1 MKILQLNVWTGRIK
15 GSLLKFFRENDFD
28 VVCLQEAVWGDLPD
42 GVLENFF
49 VTVDQ
54 IKEAGRFQYE
64 SRSSNFSLQMSTG
77 MMQQGNVILSHERIV
92 NEEIRSVFGEN
103 KALQSMEDLMNHE
116 YTVQKIKLESGLT
129 VFNHHGYWLP
139 TPMGDDTTVKVMQKV
154 ADFVKEVDGPMVMCG
169 DLNVIHD
176 SPAMRALDFLRDLTA
191 ENDVKNTL
199 TSLKFDGAVACDHI
213 LVSKE
218 VRVQDFKALN
228 ELISDHKALMATI
241 ETS

>member
-15 GSLLKFFRENDFD
+15 GSLLKFFEENDFD

-54 IKEAGRFQYE
+54 IKKAGKFQYE
-64 SRSSNFSLQMSTG
+64 SRSSNFNLKMSTG
-77 MMQQGNVILSHERIV
+77 KMQQGNVVLSREKIV
-92 NEEIRSVFGEN
+92 SEEVKSVFGEN
-103 KALQSMEDLMNHE
+103 KSLQSMEDLRNHE
-116 YTVQKIKLESGLT
+116 YTVQKIKLENGLT

-139 TPMGDDTTVKVMQKV
+139 TPIGDDTTVKVMQKV
-154 ADFVKEVDGPMVMCG
+154 ADLVKEVDGPIVMCG

-176 SPAMRALDFLRDLTA
+176 SPAMRALDFLHDLTA

-199 TSLKFDGAVACDHI
+199 NSLKFNGEVACDHI
-213 LVSKE
+213 LVNDSIGVQNFVVSNE
-218 VRVQDFKALN
+218 VV
-228 ELISDHKALMATI
+228 SDHKGLIAEI
-241 ETS
+241 NY